1 MEQKFKPCEMEH
13 IPMSRWGKDHW
24 STLAYLETLAVD
36 HTGLAKPVN
45 ARMRTNEKRHP
56 HLVEGSL
63 GMMGIGAG
71 MGGSKY
77 PTRLKDGEV
86 KGHDDWDCV
95 DDATEEGLIED
106 VGTGLNRAYKFTKL
120 GKEVMAKLR
129 QFKMDGGNF
138 ADFIFEGKPS
148 PLTGSSEGKKQ

>member
-1 MEQKFKPCEMEH
+1 MKQEIKTKQHLCEMKP
-13 IPMSRWGKDHW
+13 IPMSKWGKDHW

-36 HTGLAKPVN
+36 YKGWAIPVN
-45 ARMRTNEKRHP
+45 AMMRTNEIRHP
-56 HLVEGSL
+56 HLL
-63 GMMGIGAG
+63 GNTGFSSDALN
-71 MGGSKY
+71 GGGY
-77 PTRLKDGEV
+77 PTRLKEGEV

-95 DDATEEGLIED
+95 DDAIEEGLVED

-138 ADFIFEGKPS
+138 GDFVFEGAKDD
-148 PLTGSSEGKKQ
+148 KK

>member
-1 MEQKFKPCEMEH
+1 MEQEFKPCEMEH
-13 IPMSRWGKDHW
+13 IPMSKWGKDHW

-36 HTGLAKPVN
+36 GGKSGLAIPVRM
-45 ARMRTNEKRHP
+45 RMRTNEIRHP
-56 HLVEGSL
+56 HLIGNPGFSSSALHGS
-63 GMMGIGAG
+63 G
-71 MGGSKY
+71 Y

-86 KGHDDWDCV
+86 EGHDDWDCV
-95 DDATEEGLIED
+95 DDATEEGITED

-138 ADFIFEGKPS
+138 RDFVFEKES
-148 PLTGSSEGKKQ
+148 TVLTGREK

>member
-1 MEQKFKPCEMEH
+1 MKEKQHLCELEP
-13 IPMSRWGKDHW
+13 IPMGRWGKDHW

-36 HTGLAKPVN
+36 YDGWAKPVN
-45 ARMRTNEKRHP
+45 ARMRTNEIRHP
-56 HLVEGSL
+56 HLVGDSY
-63 GMMGIGAG
+63 MIGALN
-71 MGGSKY
+71 GSTY
-77 PTRLKDGEV
+77 PTKLKDGEV

-95 DDATEEGLIED
+95 DDAIEESLIED

-138 ADFIFEGKPS
+138 GDFTFDAIQEG
-148 PLTGSSEGKKQ
+148 EQ

>member
-1 MEQKFKPCEMEH
+1 MEQKFKPCELAH
-13 IPMSRWGKDHW
+13 IPMGKWGKDHW

-36 HTGLAKPVN
+36 HNGLAKPMN
-45 ARMRTNEKRHP
+45 ARMRTNEIRHP
-56 HLVEGSL
+56 HLIGVGL
-63 GMMGIGAG
+63 GCV
-71 MGGSKY
+71 GGSEY
-77 PTRLKDGEV
+77 PTRLKEGEV

-95 DDATEEGLIED
+95 DDATEEGITED

-138 ADFIFEGKPS
+138 GSFVFEGKPS
-148 PLTGSSEGKKQ
+148 SLTEGDSK